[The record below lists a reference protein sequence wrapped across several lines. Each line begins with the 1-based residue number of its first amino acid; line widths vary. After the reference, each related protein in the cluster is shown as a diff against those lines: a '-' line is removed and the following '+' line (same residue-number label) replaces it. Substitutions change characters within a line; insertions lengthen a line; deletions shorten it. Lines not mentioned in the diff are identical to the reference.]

1 MNIGLTGWGGFLAHK
16 LRESTELNW
25 QESVTN
31 CDALLL
37 MGSPTFTH
45 HELDVHDAQVIHQY
59 VRQTIKEIDRCDK
72 YIIFASSTGVDDI
85 KMDHTGSTAYN
96 LAKLYLENYIVNHCD
111 KYLILRIGTVISS
124 SHFDVNQMRDDR
136 IQPRILRGD
145 YTNIP
150 LTDEYLDVDTFKK
163 HTIDA
168 IKNQTTGILEY
179 PLVTL
184 KLSEL
189 IRMTKND

>member
-1 MNIGLTGWGGFLAHK
+1 MKVALTGWGGFLAHK
-16 LRESTELNW
+16 LRESTELEW
-25 QESVTN
+25 QERVTD

-37 MGSPTFTH
+37 IGSPTFTYPD
-45 HELDVHDAQVIHQY
+45 LGVHDAHVIHQY
-59 VRQTIKEIDRCDK
+59 VRQTIKDIDRCDK
-72 YIIFASSTGVDDI
+72 YVIFASSTGVNDI
-85 KMDHTGSTAYN
+85 NLDHTGSTAYN
-96 LAKLYLENYIVNHCD
+96 LAKLYLENYIINHCD
-111 KYLILRIGTVISS
+111 KYLILRIGTVISNS
-124 SHFDVNQMRDDR
+124 QFDINQMRDDR

-150 LTDEYLDVDTFKK
+150 LVDDYLDVDTVKS

-179 PLVTL
+179 PLVKL